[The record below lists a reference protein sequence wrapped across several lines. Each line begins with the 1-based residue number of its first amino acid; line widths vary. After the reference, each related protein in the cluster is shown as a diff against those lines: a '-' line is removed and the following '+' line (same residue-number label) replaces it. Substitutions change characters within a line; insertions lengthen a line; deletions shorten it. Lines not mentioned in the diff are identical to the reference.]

1 MNLDRPKYTSNKT
14 SRSLH
19 KSVLI
24 LIAGIVL
31 SIIAGYYTKK
41 DIDAQSENEFGLIC
55 NEIKAK
61 VTTRLYSQAQ
71 LLRSG
76 SAYFAAA
83 DTVTRKDWHTFY
95 ESSMLDRNLPGIQG
109 FGFSLIVPKSELKK
123 HIKHIR
129 NEGFIDFTVYPRGDR
144 DVYSS
149 IIYLEP
155 FEDRNLRAFGY
166 DMYSQAVRRAA
177 MEKACDYDL
186 ASLTGKVLLVQE
198 TDTDLQ
204 AGTLMYV
211 PVYKKGTPVNTVEE
225 RRAAIVGW
233 VYSPYRMNDLM
244 NGILGGWESKDLNPI
259 RLRIYDNDSTN
270 HEALLYDSRKN
281 EIVDKSKIDKTT
293 LILPIEFNG
302 KKWTLLFTKNNE
314 SASIFQDKVLIVLLL
329 GFVISLLLFF
339 LSLSLFNT
347 RLRAEHIADKL
358 TTDLKESEEKFRAM
372 AETSPLAIYMSTGIE
387 QKGVYVNETF
397 VNLFGYTLDE
407 VPSVA
412 EWWPKAYPDEA
423 YRNQISKEWG
433 EKTAHAILMQ
443 TEIEPMETIVIS
455 KDGSKKHIS
464 WGFITIGEQS
474 WAFGQDLTQRKQWEV
489 TLKESEARFKAMF
502 FEAPLG
508 IALIHSY
515 TGEIIEANPKYAQ
528 IIGRSVEE
536 LANVSWMSITHPDDI
551 QPDLD
556 NMELLNS
563 GKVNGFQMEKRYIHK
578 NGDIIWINMTIA
590 PIKVDDKNNPLH
602 LCMVE
607 DITNRKQ
614 DEMQLKET
622 NESLEEMVYITSHDL
637 QAPLVSME
645 GYATELLHDYGAKFD
660 EEGKYCL
667 HRLQH
672 NSRRMHKLVL
682 SLLDISRL
690 NTQKRPL
697 ENFNLKLIIEKILL
711 DLSLTIQKHQVKI
724 IVEQLPELF
733 ADKHRIETVFR
744 NLISNA
750 INYGGKNIVVGMKDN
765 TIYVKD
771 DGIGIPNGQLERI
784 FNSGERLKLNKA
796 DGVGMGLTFCKK
808 VINQHNGKIWA
819 ESEGENKGT
828 TIKIQLN
835 L

>member
-1 MNLDRPKYTSNKT
+1 MKSTKSIFTSKKISRNLQ
-14 SRSLH
+14 
-19 KSVLI
+19 KSILI
-24 LIAGIVL
+24 LITGTAL

-41 DIDAQSENEFGLIC
+41 DIDKQSENEFGLIC

-76 SAYFAAA
+76 SAYFTAE
-83 DTVTRKDWHTFY
+83 DTVTREDWHTFY
-95 ESSMLDRNLPGIQG
+95 VNSKLERNLPGIQG
-109 FGFSLIVPKSELKK
+109 FGFSLIVPKNRLEH

-166 DMYSQAVRRAA
+166 DMYSQATRRAA
-177 MEKACDYDL
+177 MENARDNDL

-211 PVYKKGTPVNTVEE
+211 PVYKKGMPVNTVEE
-225 RRAAIVGW
+225 RRKAIVGW

-259 RLRIYDNDSTN
+259 RLRIYDNDRIN
-270 HEALLYDSRKN
+270 HEAILYDSQKSKSIDNN
-281 EIVDKSKIDKTT
+281 EIDENALV
-293 LILPIEFNG
+293 LPIDFNG
-302 KKWTLLFTKNNE
+302 KKWTLLFTQNNTVNPF
-314 SASIFQDKVLIVLLL
+314 FQDKVLTVLLL

-339 LSLSLFNT
+339 LSNSLFNT

-358 TTDLKESEEKFRAM
+358 TTDLKESEKKFRAM
-372 AETSPLAIYMSTGIE
+372 AETSPLAIYMATGVE
-387 QKGVYVNETF
+387 QKGMYVNETF

-412 EWWPKAYPDEA
+412 EWWPKAYPDET
-423 YRNQISKEWG
+423 YRNEISKEW
-433 EKTAHAILMQ
+433 EKKIMRAIKTQ
-443 TEIEPMETIVIS
+443 TEIEPMETIVTC
-455 KDGSKKHIS
+455 KNGSQKIIS
-464 WGFITIGEQS
+464 WGFITIGKEN
-474 WAFGQDLTQRKQWEV
+474 WTFGQDLTQRKQYEAS
-489 TLKESEARFKAMF
+489 LKESEARFKAMF

-536 LANVSWMSITHPDDI
+536 LANSDWMSYTHPDDI

-556 NMELLNS
+556 NLELLNS
-563 GKVNGFQMEKRYIHK
+563 GKVKGFQMEKRYIHK

-590 PIKVDDKNNPLH
+590 PIKVNDKNNPLH
-602 LCMVE
+602 LCMI
-607 DITNRKQ
+607 DNITSKKQ
-614 DEMQLKET
+614 DEIQLKET

-645 GYATELLHDYGAKFD
+645 GYATELLHDYGDKFD

-667 HRLQH
+667 NRLQH
-672 NSRRMHKLVL
+672 NSRRMHQLVL

-690 NTQKRPL
+690 NTQKRPY
-697 ENFNLKLIIEKILL
+697 ERFNLKLIIEKILL

-724 IVEQLPELF
+724 IVEELPELH

-750 INYGGKNIVVGMKDN
+750 INYEGKNIILGMQEK
-765 TIYVKD
+765 TIFVKD
-771 DGIGIPNGQLERI
+771 DGIGIPPGQLERI

-808 VINQHNGKIWA
+808 VVNQHDGKIWA